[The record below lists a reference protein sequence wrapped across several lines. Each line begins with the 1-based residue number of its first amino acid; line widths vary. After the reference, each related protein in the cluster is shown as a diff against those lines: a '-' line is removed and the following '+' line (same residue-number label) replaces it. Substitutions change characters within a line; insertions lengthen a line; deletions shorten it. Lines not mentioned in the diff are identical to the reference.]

1 MKVITTVLT
10 ALVLFACTTAPATAA
25 NGENTAMFLDLA
37 KSLITDEPESTE
49 SPRESDAN
57 ITGPVSA
64 PDPAAT
70 AIASLLTLAISK
82 YPVASSI
89 LGVFIALLPLLQ
101 LLANWTKNPKDN
113 AALILIN
120 KVLQTLTLTRSGNQ
134 LNSLP
139 WSTLLTTKPK
149 HWPEEVRTEDA
160 RKIYQKVYE

>member
-1 MKVITTVLT
+1 MKLIITVLT
-10 ALVLFACTTAPATAA
+10 SLMLFACAIAPASAA
-25 NGENTAMFLDLA
+25 NGENTAMFFDLA
-37 KSLITDEPESTE
+37 KSLITDEPESTGN
-49 SPRESDAN
+49 PGESDAN
-57 ITGPVSA
+57 ITGPVSL
-64 PDPAAT
+64 PDPTAA

>member
-1 MKVITTVLT
+1 MKLIIT
-10 ALVLFACTTAPATAA
+10 ALVSLMLFACATAPVSAA
-25 NGENTAMFLDLA
+25 NGENTAMFVDLA
-37 KSLITDEPESTE
+37 KSLITDDSESQ
-49 SPRESDAN
+49 SESDAN

-70 AIASLLTLAISK
+70 AIASLLTLVINK

-113 AALILIN
+113 AALIFIN
-120 KVLQTLTLTRSGNQ
+120 KILQTLTLTPSRNQ

-139 WSTLLTTKPK
+139 WSKLLTTKPK
-149 HWPEEVRTEDA
+149 HWSEEVRTEDA